1 MDLGNP
7 QVRRALRGLAV
18 AGMLSLAVGF
28 SACGD
33 SDDDEPQGSAEVTT
47 EQSSG
52 APAKGD
58 SSKGDASKGDGSG
71 GGASSGPA
79 FSGDVE
85 QAREGASSVDDVYES
100 FGAAVQAGVASA
112 KVPARDTLDKASGN
126 ESLSKV
132 CDLMSEEAQKQ
143 TIVYAKRSAGLA
155 DVKWSCESATGLLLR
170 RASQTGGLKKSLQAK
185 IVGVNVKG
193 DRATASVRFGGKG
206 PISTI
211 PLVKEDGEWK
221 LAASPSGGGGK

>member
-7 QVRRALRGLAV
+7 HVLRALRGFVV
-18 AGMLSLAVGF
+18 AGVLSAALGV

-33 SDDDEPQGSAEVTT
+33 SDDEPQGSAEVTA
-47 EQSSG
+47 EQ
-52 APAKGD
+52 PADTSADKGGG
-58 SSKGDASKGDGSG
+58 SKDGDSG
-71 GGASSGPA
+71 GGSNAGPA
-79 FSGDVE
+79 LTGDVE
-85 QAREGASSVDDVYES
+85 QAAAGAESVGDVYEN
-100 FGAAVQAGVASA
+100 FGAAVEAGVSSA
-112 KVPARDTLDKASGN
+112 KVPARETLESASGN

-155 DVKWSCESATGLLLR
+155 DVKWNCENATGLLLR

-185 IVGVNVKG
+185 IIGVNVEG

-221 LAASPSGGGGK
+221 LAASPSGGGGE

>member
-7 QVRRALRGLAV
+7 QVLRALRGLVV
-18 AGMLSLAVGF
+18 AGVLSAALGV

-33 SDDDEPQGSAEVTT
+33 SDDEEPQGSAEVTT

-52 APAKGD
+52 APAKG
-58 SSKGDASKGDGSG
+58 SKGGGSKGGGSKAG
-71 GGASSGPA
+71 GSSEAPA
-79 FSGDVE
+79 FSGDVK
-85 QAREGASSVDDVYES
+85 QAEAGAESVDDVYEN

-112 KVPARDTLDKASGN
+112 EVPARDTLDKASGN
-126 ESLSKV
+126 ASLTKV
-132 CDLMSEEAQKQ
+132 CDLMSEEAQQQ
-143 TIVYAKRSAGLA
+143 TIEYAKRSAGLA
-155 DVKWSCESATGLLLR
+155 DVKWNCENATGLLLR
-170 RASQTGGLKKSLQAK
+170 RASQTGGLKKSLRAK
-185 IVGVNVKG
+185 IVGVNVEG

-206 PISTI
+206 AISTV